1 MIDSWVI
8 DAALLTLSGFGGVA
22 LIIKTAMAGK
32 IARIK
37 AEAEARRITAAPMS
51 SQGFDGSILVELKA
65 MRQQMEQMQ
74 STNHQFDI
82 SFDEALNRLEGR
94 ISRLETKSA
103 ATITAPA
110 AGDAP
115 NTLRNGQ
122 GQ

>member
-1 MIDSWVI
+1 MVDPGAI
-8 DAALLTLSGFGGVA
+8 DAALITFSCFGGTA
-22 LIIKTAMAGK
+22 LIIWTSMAGK

-37 AEAEARRITAAPMS
+37 AEAEARRIVTAPLPQNS
-51 SQGFDGSILVELKA
+51 SDGTVLAEVKA

-74 STNHQFDI
+74 STSHQFDL

-103 ATITAPA
+103 VTSTASPA
-110 AGDAP
+110 ADAP

-122 GQ
+122 S